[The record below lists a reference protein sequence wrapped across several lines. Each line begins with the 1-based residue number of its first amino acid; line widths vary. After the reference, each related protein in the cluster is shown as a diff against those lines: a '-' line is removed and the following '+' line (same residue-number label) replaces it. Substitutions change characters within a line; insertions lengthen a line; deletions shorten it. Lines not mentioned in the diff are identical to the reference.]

1 MKDVR
6 DAGDAQVTQAA
17 ELPHTS
23 DFLFSDIPLIKGSCS
38 VSYIALLCMDVL
50 REVHSSSLSTS
61 RGDNEVIYN
70 PLQLQR
76 TWRMALPSF
85 ASAELCSLC
94 PGSPFAV
101 WRDTGGTRVPRQGH
115 DDFCPSTPVPALDL
129 PVTEAVCTERQMR
142 WPPGHPNED
151 FVSEPSKPWAHQE
164 TLLHIHWVIAERWR
178 TFSQDKMILEQSG
191 SVTI

>member
-6 DAGDAQVTQAA
+6 DAGDAQVTQAT

-76 TWRMALPSF
+76 T
-85 ASAELCSLC
+85 
-94 PGSPFAV
+94 
-101 WRDTGGTRVPRQGH
+101 
-115 DDFCPSTPVPALDL
+115 
-129 PVTEAVCTERQMR
+129 
-142 WPPGHPNED
+142 
-151 FVSEPSKPWAHQE
+151 
-164 TLLHIHWVIAERWR
+164 
-178 TFSQDKMILEQSG
+178 
-191 SVTI
+191 

>member
-17 ELPHTS
+17 KLPHTS

-76 TWRMALPSF
+76 TWRMALPSLCVCRAVLF
-85 ASAELCSLC
+85 VPWEPLCCGERHRWDPCSQAGKRWLLPLHPHPCPRSAGDWGCVYRATDAL
-94 PGSPFAV
+94 
-101 WRDTGGTRVPRQGH
+101 TTR
-115 DDFCPSTPVPALDL
+115 
-129 PVTEAVCTERQMR
+129 
-142 WPPGHPNED
+142 
-151 FVSEPSKPWAHQE
+151 PSK
-164 TLLHIHWVIAERWR
+164 WR
-178 TFSQDKMILEQSG
+178 LRVWSI
-191 SVTI
+191 